1 MNGSLGYIP
10 LGLNITHYLHNL
22 KIKEISL
29 SFYYIPSGK
38 SKKSEVPLVVS

>member
-1 MNGSLGYIP
+1 MNGSLGYIS

-29 SFYYIPSGK
+29 TLLYPSAR